1 MRKTERCQASTP
13 DRESGSQKSGRGD
26 EQIIRDRISP
36 FPHKK
41 IPPNREVF
49 FFSLSYAKVNGATP
63 SISFLT
69 PARLKATVASV
80 PDTETIN
87 PDPN

>member
-13 DRESGSQKSGRGD
+13 DRESGSQKSGRVD

-41 IPPNREVF
+41 IPPIGRYFSF
-49 FFSLSYAKVNGATP
+49 FFYARVNGATP